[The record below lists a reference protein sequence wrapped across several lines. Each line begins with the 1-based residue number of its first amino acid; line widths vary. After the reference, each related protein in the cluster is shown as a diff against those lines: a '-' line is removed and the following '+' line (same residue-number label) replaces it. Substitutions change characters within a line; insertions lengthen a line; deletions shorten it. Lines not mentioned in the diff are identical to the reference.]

1 MNLLR
6 EYRQFDRRCTRIE
19 GIARHAV
26 AYRFDDPLLF
36 ETYLSH
42 AIVALHDA
50 WAFRC
55 RAIVL
60 RSAAGGTCTV
70 SGRMLPRTHARPLEC
85 LRGRWARRRMQRTW
99 EPDWFVPANAIRAA
113 TILGVTNINQIVNGL
128 GASTAAEEV
137 RITRNVVAHSLPTT
151 WRRLRQLQLNF
162 GHTGR
167 ETPAGFAVLRYPAV
181 GLRHIERW
189 IAELRACIH
198 VAVG

>member
-60 RSAAGGTCTV
+60 RSAVGGARTV
-70 SGRMLPRTHARPLEC
+70 SGRTLPRAHVRPLEC
-85 LRGRWARRRMQRTW
+85 LRCGWGRRRMPRTW
-99 EPDWFVPANAIRAA
+99 EPDWYIPAVAIRAA
-113 TILGVTNINQIVNGL
+113 TILGIANVNQITNGL
-128 GASTAAEEV
+128 GASTVAEEV
-137 RITRNVVAHSLPTT
+137 RITRNVVAHSLPAT
-151 WRRLRQLQLNF
+151 WRRLRQLQLDL

-167 ETPAGFAVLRYPAV
+167 ETPADFAVLRYPAV

-189 IAELRACIH
+189 IAELRACIR